1 MKGRYNPFKPNSPVY
16 TGMFAG
22 RLSET
27 DRIDEILNQT
37 KLGNPSYIL
46 IIGERGRG
54 IGKSSLLLVA
64 NHFAKGTLTW
74 EHQEH
79 NFLTVQVSVNDDTSL
94 IDLARKINTG
104 INRELEK
111 SESAIAFCK
120 KTWMFLQ
127 KIEIA
132 GTKYRDE
139 KQDQNTQEIGDN
151 LSLSI
156 ADTFNAIT
164 NSSKLTDLGL
174 RKQKDGIVILID
186 EADNTSKKLN
196 LGAFLKN
203 LSETLTKEGCE
214 NVLVI
219 LAGLPRLRE
228 NLRESHPSSL
238 RLFEELELSQ
248 LSSNEV
254 EDVIKRGL
262 KESNDKHASEEP
274 VNVSDDAI
282 KHIATFS
289 EGYPHFVQQ
298 IGYSS
303 FNVNTDNII
312 DENDV
317 QNAIL
322 SKGGAIDLIGDKYY
336 KDLYFNRINVDSYR
350 QIPNIMAEK
359 WNKWISK
366 KEIEKDFKGK
376 PSALDNG
383 LKALRDRNIILS
395 KPGARGQYRL
405 QWRSFAL
412 WIKLFTS
419 QK

>member
-46 IIGERGRG
+46 IIGERG

-64 NHFAKGTLTW
+64 NHFAKGMLTW
-74 EHQEH
+74 QHQKH

-94 IDLARKINTG
+94 IDLARKINTS

-120 KTWMFLQ
+120 KTWLFLQ
-127 KIEIA
+127 KFEIA
-132 GTKYRDE
+132 GTKYRAE

-151 LSLSI
+151 ISLSI
-156 ADTFNAIT
+156 ADTCNAIT

-186 EADNTSKKLN
+186 EADNTSKELN

-203 LSETLTKEGCE
+203 LSETLIKEGCE

-219 LAGLPRLRE
+219 LAGLPRLRD

-262 KESNDKHASEEP
+262 KESNEKHATEKP
-274 VNVSDDAI
+274 VEISDEAI
-282 KHIATFS
+282 KHIVTFS

-303 FNVNTDNII
+303 FNANSDNLI
-312 DENDV
+312 DGKDV
-317 QNAIL
+317 KNAII
-322 SKGGAIDLIGDKYY
+322 SRGGAIDLIGDKYY

-350 QIPNIMAEK
+350 QILNIMAEK
-359 WNKWISK
+359 WDKWITK

-376 PSALDNG
+376 STALDNG
-383 LKALRDRNIILS
+383 LKALKDRNIILS

-405 QWRSFAL
+405 QWKSFAL
-412 WIKLFTS
+412 WIKFFTK